1 MFRLVFLS
9 SVFLLQARGVAL
21 RQNRVWEGGGELYSL
36 PVIIRF
42 FWSACTF
49 ASTSRPDKTE
59 VATRD
64 VLCMYVCVCMCVCM
78 YVCIYIYI
86 CRHVLIYITRPQAA
100 RRAMRIIDIMVGE
113 SCVSLTSIFPDCSLD
128 HTHHFRALCTIPV
141 RGRSSGSRAP
151 ASCQIWL
158 GGVNHPWSSVRQF
171 RIAIISWS
179 ISCRACR
186 IPSCSFI
193 MWCNMWCA
201 YRSNPAFLIC
211 HLHALLWNLQPAVQV
226 AFAIVACLI
235 SVSEKKIGERKCAA
249 RSAAATA
256 SSWVITSWYPL
267 TYFRRT

>member
-9 SVFLLQARGVAL
+9 SVFLLHAKGGAL
-21 RQNRVWEGGGELYSL
+21 QQIRVCKGGGELYSL

-100 RRAMRIIDIMVGE
+100 RRAMRIIDIMVSE

-158 GGVNHPWSSVRQF
+158 GVVNHPWSIVRQF
-171 RIAIISWS
+171 RIAIIS
-179 ISCRACR
+179 
-186 IPSCSFI
+186 
-193 MWCNMWCA
+193 
-201 YRSNPAFLIC
+201 
-211 HLHALLWNLQPAVQV
+211 
-226 AFAIVACLI
+226 
-235 SVSEKKIGERKCAA
+235 
-249 RSAAATA
+249 
-256 SSWVITSWYPL
+256 
-267 TYFRRT
+267 

>member
-158 GGVNHPWSSVRQF
+158 GGGNHPWSIVRQF

-201 YRSNPAFLIC
+201 YWSNPAFLMC
-211 HLHALLWNLQPAVQV
+211 HLHGLLHE
-226 AFAIVACLI
+226 I
-235 SVSEKKIGERKCAA
+235 SNRRC
-249 RSAAATA
+249 RSHSK
-256 SSWVITSWYPL
+256 SSLVWSVFLKTK
-267 TYFRRT
+267 

>member
-86 CRHVLIYITRPQAA
+86 CRHVLIYITRPQAG
-100 RRAMRIIDIMVGE
+100 RRAMRIIDIME
-113 SCVSLTSIFPDCSLD
+113 SE
-128 HTHHFRALCTIPV
+128 
-141 RGRSSGSRAP
+141 
-151 ASCQIWL
+151 
-158 GGVNHPWSSVRQF
+158 SSVSSNKRHQIVILTILNS
-171 RIAIISWS
+171 RVS
-179 ISCRACR
+179 IDSSSRTNDTKTTTTFC
-186 IPSCSFI
+186 
-193 MWCNMWCA
+193 
-201 YRSNPAFLIC
+201 L
-211 HLHALLWNLQPAVQV
+211 HL
-226 AFAIVACLI
+226 
-235 SVSEKKIGERKCAA
+235 G
-249 RSAAATA
+249 
-256 SSWVITSWYPL
+256 
-267 TYFRRT
+267 

>member
-1 MFRLVFLS
+1 MYAFCNIFSKSTSLSSWIFKTFNLTNFQFCKVKFAKKIDPLIPKDMFRLVFLS

-86 CRHVLIYITRPQAA
+86 CRHVLIYITRRQAG

-128 HTHHFRALCTIPV
+128 HTHHLRALRTIRV
-141 RGRSSGSRAP
+141 RGRSSGSPNVP
-151 ASCQIWL
+151 AYQMYFECVS
-158 GGVNHPWSSVRQF
+158 NHRDLSDVQNSSQ
-171 RIAIISWS
+171 
-179 ISCRACR
+179 CR
-186 IPSCSFI
+186 IRTVEDFGNKMRGSIIFTNQGEINKKREEKHYCST
-193 MWCNMWCA
+193 
-201 YRSNPAFLIC
+201 
-211 HLHALLWNLQPAVQV
+211 
-226 AFAIVACLI
+226 
-235 SVSEKKIGERKCAA
+235 
-249 RSAAATA
+249 TA
-256 SSWVITSWYPL
+256 STFWEYWEST
-267 TYFRRT
+267 T